1 MAVVAE
7 RIHRVRMMEDGG
19 ETIIAVGHGL
29 EYEEGE
35 LINAMLGSQN
45 HDEPVSYITLLEQAR
60 KILDHMWCGMERV
73 GAENNRS
80 AGRGV
85 EGLAVLT
92 ILNLETCAYQLPP
105 GLVKTAVFLLS
116 SMR

>member
-1 MAVVAE
+1 MV
-7 RIHRVRMMEDGG
+7 
-19 ETIIAVGHGL
+19 L

-45 HDEPVSYITLLEQAR
+45 HDEPVSYITLL
-60 KILDHMWCGMERV
+60 
-73 GAENNRS
+73 GAGQKNLGSHVVWHGEGRSGNNRS

-85 EGLAVLT
+85 EALAVLT

-105 GLVKTAVFLLS
+105 GLVKTAVFLPS
-116 SMR
+116 STR